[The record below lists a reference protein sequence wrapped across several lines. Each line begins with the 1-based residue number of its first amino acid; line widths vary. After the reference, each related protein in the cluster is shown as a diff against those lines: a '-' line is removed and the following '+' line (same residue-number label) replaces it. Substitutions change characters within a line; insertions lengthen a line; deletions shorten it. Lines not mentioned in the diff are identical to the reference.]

1 MKGKSLLRH
10 HWPEYVIEAGGLGI
24 FMFSACLFTTLLEHP
39 DSFVRQL
46 IPEQIFRLFLMGLV
60 MGLTA
65 VAIIYS
71 PWGQQSGAH
80 INPAITLTFL
90 RLGKIAPGDAFFYV
104 GAQFAG
110 GLLGVL
116 LAALLLGDR
125 LAALT
130 VKYAVTLPGSRGV
143 GVAFLAEVMISSLL
157 MLMVLVFSNNR
168 RLARFTGLGA
178 GVLLAL
184 YITFEAP
191 LSGMSM
197 NPARTLASALP
208 AAIWTSIW
216 IYFTAPL
223 MGMLLAAEA
232 YVRLRGASKVF
243 CAKLNH
249 QGHRRCIFRCR
260 YGELTASDRNTRQS

>member
-1 MKGKSLLRH
+1 M
-10 HWPEYVIEAGGLGI
+10 EAAGLGA
-24 FMFSACLFTTLLEHP
+24 FMVSACLFGVLLEHP
-39 DSFVRQL
+39 DSFVRQSFAD
-46 IPEQIFRLFLMGLV
+46 PVSRRFLLGLA

-90 RLGKIAPGDAFFYV
+90 RLGKVPPADAFFYIV
-104 GAQFAG
+104 AQFAG
-110 GLLGVL
+110 GLTGVL
-116 LAALLLGDR
+116 LVDLLIGKR
-125 LAALT
+125 LASPT
-130 VKYAVTLPGSRGV
+130 VNYVATVPGSRGV

-184 YITFEAP
+184 YITAEAP
-191 LSGMSM
+191 LSGMSL

-208 AAIWTSIW
+208 ARIWTGIW

-223 MGMLLAAEA
+223 MGMLLAAET
-232 YVRLRGASKVF
+232 YVRLRGVSKVF

-249 QGHRRCIFRCR
+249 HGHRRCIFRCR
-260 YGELTASDRNTRQS
+260 YGELTASDRNTRQR